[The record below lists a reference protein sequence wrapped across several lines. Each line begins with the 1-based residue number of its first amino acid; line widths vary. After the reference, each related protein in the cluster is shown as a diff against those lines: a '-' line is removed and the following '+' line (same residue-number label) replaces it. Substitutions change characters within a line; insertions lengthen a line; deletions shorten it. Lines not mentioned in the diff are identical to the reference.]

1 MCFLYAFVSHV
12 YVIEFT
18 HKQASPFQNA
28 TNGGHR
34 RLTKGWQRGA
44 CAHAH
49 VFPKRRSKDV
59 LTLAVFPKDVDPL
72 KENNRC

>member
-1 MCFLYAFVSHV
+1 MFLYAFVSHV

-28 TNGGHR
+28 ENGGHR
-34 RLTKGWQRGA
+34 GLTKGWQRGA

-72 KENNRC
+72 KEIIGI